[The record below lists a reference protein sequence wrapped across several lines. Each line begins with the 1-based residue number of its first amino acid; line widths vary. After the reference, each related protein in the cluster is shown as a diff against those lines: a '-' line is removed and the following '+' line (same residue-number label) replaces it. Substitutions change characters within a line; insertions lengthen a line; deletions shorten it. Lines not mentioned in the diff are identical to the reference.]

1 MPWSSQPS
9 RATAS
14 LGHSFL
20 ITGMIDSKQEKA
32 VLSKL
37 KVFFQEVL
45 AQNGWISNL
54 RNLLFPTSAFVCQL
68 SHIQTFHTSPGA
80 LERVLRGEVTSASHS
95 FLTPS
100 WAAAHSAA
108 PVQCLCQSMKGWW
121 LSQVVGGGESWE
133 EWEGGGEKV
142 TKADGSHQSLTT
154 TVGFWEELC
163 HSGWGGDPW
172 AHSMNLNTNPT

>member
-1 MPWSSQPS
+1 M
-9 RATAS
+9 AS
-14 LGHSFL
+14 MGHSFL

-32 VLSKL
+32 VLSNL

-80 LERVLRGEVTSASHS
+80 LERVVRGEVTSASHS

-100 WAAAHSAA
+100 
-108 PVQCLCQSMKGWW
+108 
-121 LSQVVGGGESWE
+121 
-133 EWEGGGEKV
+133 
-142 TKADGSHQSLTT
+142 
-154 TVGFWEELC
+154 
-163 HSGWGGDPW
+163 
-172 AHSMNLNTNPT
+172 